1 MLLVVAGRA
10 AGGGGGGGPQGR
22 DPHRELHGEESHRGG
37 K

>member
-22 DPHRELHGEESHRGG
+22 DPHRELHGEEPHSGG